1 MDLKSKGISWAGNFY
16 QKFEKV
22 CHEVDNIV
30 NQEAV
35 KYVENQVQ
43 SVGKN
48 MKKFYSD
55 VITDMLHPLM
65 DPVKHDVQE
74 KPLEK
79 NAAIHSHI
87 ESEMGI
93 DKNHVDK
100 ENENSH
106 FEPSEFDPLEAANS
120 DQAPIQI
127 ADAFMDGNSKL
138 KFEEST
144 AMEKPC
150 LDEGSEFTSPG
161 KEELFGDSL
170 QCEFVAC
177 DDNISQE
184 FPDEI
189 TIVTSAPTEECQ
201 SNDNVITF
209 PNSFVDDS
217 KCVSDSSSAMKST
230 EIMSSVVASEKNVV
244 DAVDLRSRSPLRET
258 FLLEISNENASARAL
273 SCHSHVDVGGFISHT
288 ELPSS
293 LSTTTFSSENK
304 VSETGLISS
313 STILS
318 SESID
323 SLSAL
328 RSTEMTGSVVSSE
341 ENMVDA
347 ADFSSRFPLRES
359 VLLENSNNNSHGR
372 AVSCHSSVDVAG
384 YVSRDVLQSS
394 PSTTLSSEN
403 KGSETG
409 LISSS
414 IVVSS
419 ELIDSLSTLRS
430 TEMMSSIVSS
440 EENVVDAA
448 DISIMSPLRGSFLLD
463 NSNENSP
470 PREAPCHSM
479 VDVAGF
485 LSQNV
490 LPFPSS
496 LSSTTLSGEK
506 MVSDTG
512 LISSSSVLSLE
523 LIGSSE
529 DFNDA
534 DNVSSMETIDL
545 CDQAKLEDSC
555 VYVDNSALYAVSHTL
570 RKHRSYKQRLRD
582 ALTAKKRLVKEYE
595 QLAIWFGD
603 ADMVSDK
610 ESMQSLLP
618 STAATTMGYGNSQ
631 TELEG
636 DSGWE
641 LL

>member
-48 MKKFYSD
+48 MKKFYSN
-55 VITDMLHPLM
+55 VITDVLHPLM

-106 FEPSEFDPLEAANS
+106 FEPSEFDPLEAANF
-120 DQAPIQI
+120 DEAPIQI
-127 ADAFMDGNSKL
+127 ADAFTDGNSKL

-161 KEELFGDSL
+161 KEEFFGDSL

-177 DDNISQE
+177 NGKISQE

-189 TIVTSAPTEECQ
+189 TVVTSAPREKCQ

-217 KCVSDSSSAMKST
+217 KCVSDSSSATKST
-230 EIMSSVVASEKNVV
+230 EIMSSVVASEKNMV

-258 FLLEISNENASARAL
+258 FLLEISNENAPARAL
-273 SCHSHVDVGGFISHT
+273 SCHSHVDVDGFISHT

-304 VSETGLISS
+304 VSEMGLISS

-341 ENMVDA
+341 ESIVDA

-359 VLLENSNNNSHGR
+359 ILLENSNNNSHGR
-372 AVSCHSSVDVAG
+372 VISCHSSVDVAG
-384 YVSRDVLQSS
+384 FVSHDVLQSS
-394 PSTTLSSEN
+394 LSTTTLSSEN

-430 TEMMSSIVSS
+430 IEMTSSVVSS
-440 EENVVDAA
+440 KENVVDAV
-448 DISIMSPLRGSFLLD
+448 DISTMSPLRGSFLLD

-470 PREAPCHSM
+470 PSEASCHSM

-485 LSQNV
+485 ISQTV

-496 LSSTTLSGEK
+496 LSSATLSSEK
-506 MVSDTG
+506 MVSETG
-512 LISSSSVLSLE
+512 LISSSSVPSLE
-523 LIGSSE
+523 LIDDS
-529 DFNDA
+529 NDA

-570 RKHRSYKQRLRD
+570 RKHRSCKQMLQD
-582 ALTAKKRLVKEYE
+582 AFTAKKRLVKEYK

-603 ADMVSDK
+603 ADMGSDK
-610 ESMQSLLP
+610 ESLP